1 MAGSRFIDLIPT
13 QRPTVKVKG
22 EYYHRDVLRNVP
34 SGIHSLELIP
44 EPDNPYDHYA
54 ISVRYKGSVIGYIPK
69 ERTHNYRDLIG
80 RISAGGYIARVDAKV
95 YKNPAND
102 FFDVSLY
109 LSSNEKHLPDDA
121 DIPDE
126 ANWAELP
133 RAFHRVP
140 ADPTSAFTDEDRE
153 REKARRA
160 QMNAEYEAQR
170 EMDSETKL
178 GRAIKAFKAPDDQSQ
193 EVAKSD
199 MRNGCATILAVVVV
213 IVVLILIF

>member
-1 MAGSRFIDLIPT
+1 MFSATFLVVCILWSLFPSQITPT
-13 QRPTVKVKG
+13 ITMRSVCATKDQSSDTFRKNAPT
-22 EYYHRDVLRNVP
+22 
-34 SGIHSLELIP
+34 
-44 EPDNPYDHYA
+44 
-54 ISVRYKGSVIGYIPK
+54 
-69 ERTHNYRDLIG
+69 NYRDFIG

-121 DIPDE
+121 GIPDE